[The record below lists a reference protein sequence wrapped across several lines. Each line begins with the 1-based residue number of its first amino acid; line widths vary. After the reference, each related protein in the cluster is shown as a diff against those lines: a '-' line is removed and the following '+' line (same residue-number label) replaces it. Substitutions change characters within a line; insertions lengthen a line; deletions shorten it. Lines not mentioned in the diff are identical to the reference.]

1 MGTRIHEGW
10 GGNRV
15 YDGTDWMELYYALEL
30 ELTGGAGVQL
40 TGNGKIPNGNSSVLG
55 RMLVNAVFDANTLD
69 NSNTFTLGGGVWPSF
84 SGSVSIPT
92 VSEKQIYN
100 HTALLWPDF
109 GSSKSFRV
117 TASLT
122 GIDRVPGTTSFDKN
136 LPIPARAW
144 AKPDVPT
151 VIGAQVIGSTAYL
164 DVSGHQNNPAAD
176 KYWQTQDK
184 TIYDYAAGQWTETHG
199 LAGNSTTHSWSVV
212 ENNSYLLGVRT
223 WNEDGGVSAWSPWV
237 RIYTKPATPTGLT
250 VTRPLADRTKVVL
263 NWTNNAPYA
272 SIFYIF
278 RWNGSSWVQIGT
290 STTETYTDTRTMSD
304 TSYYC
309 VMVGTPTSVYSDQS
323 ASVAAPLGYAAPDA
337 PTNVQASLL
346 DSDTAR
352 VSFGGSVTNPASE
365 KYWMGMQLDLNKN
378 DTFYSVDHTE
388 VTGELTFMD
397 STTVLDLD
405 SKYNFR
411 ARAYNEAADGA
422 WGYAAGPV
430 YTLPAAPT
438 AVTVARNGISEEV
451 NGSFTNNARW
461 PESHKVYRRIDGG
474 AETLVA
480 TLPAGTTTFTDSVP
494 MPATATY
501 TVETWTPT
509 PSVASAR
516 SAVSNTIPF
525 VGYDKDGI
533 PGVDDIFVGT
543 DKVYKVMAGTNQIW
557 LG

>member
-1 MGTRIHEGW
+1 MGT
-10 GGNRV
+10 
-15 YDGTDWMELYYALEL
+15 
-30 ELTGGAGVQL
+30 
-40 TGNGKIPNGNSSVLG
+40 
-55 RMLVNAVFDANTLD
+55 
-69 NSNTFTLGGGVWPSF
+69 
-84 SGSVSIPT
+84 
-92 VSEKQIYN
+92 
-100 HTALLWPDF
+100 
-109 GSSKSFRV
+109 
-117 TASLT
+117 
-122 GIDRVPGTTSFDKN
+122 
-136 LPIPARAW
+136 RAW
-144 AKPDVPT
+144 AKPNVPET
-151 VIGAQVIGSTAYL
+151 SNARVVGSTAYL
-164 DVSGHQNNPAAD
+164 DVSGQQNNPAAD

-184 TIYDYAAGQWTETHG
+184 TIYDYATGQWTETYG

-212 ENNSYLLGVRT
+212 ENNSYLLGVRAG
-223 WNEDGGVSAWSPWV
+223 NEYGGLSEWSPWA

-250 VTRPLADRTKVVL
+250 VTRPLADKTKVVL

-272 SIFYIF
+272 SIFHIF
-278 RWNGSSWVQIGT
+278 RLNGSTFVQIGT
-290 STTETYTDTRTMSD
+290 STIETYTDTRPMSD
-304 TSYYC
+304 NSYYY
-309 VMVGTPTSVYSDQS
+309 VVAVTPTSVYSDLS
-323 ASVAAPLGYAAPDA
+323 ASVAAPLGYTAPDA

-352 VSFGGSVTNPASE
+352 VSFGGSVSNPASE
-365 KYWMGMQLDLNKN
+365 KYWMWMQLDLNKN

-388 VTGELTFMD
+388 FTGALTFMD
-397 STTVLDLD
+397 STTALDPD

-411 ARAYNEAADGA
+411 ARADNEAADGA
-422 WGYAAGPV
+422 WGYAADPV

-438 AVTVARNGISEEV
+438 AVTVARNGISDEV

-461 PESHKVYRRIDGG
+461 PGSHKVYRRIDGG

-480 TLPAGTTTFTDSVP
+480 TLPAGNTTFTDSVP

-501 TVETWTPT
+501 TVETWTPA

-543 DKVYKVMAGTNQIW
+543 DKVYKVMAGTNKIW

>member
-15 YDGTDWMELYYALEL
+15 YNVSAWMELYHALEL
-30 ELTGGAGVQL
+30 ELTGGSGVQL
-40 TGNGKIPNGNSSVLG
+40 TWNGKIPNGNSSVLG
-55 RMLVNAVFDANTLD
+55 RLLVVAVFDDNTLD
-69 NSNTFTLGGGVWPSF
+69 NGNTFTLGGGVWPSF
-84 SGSVSIPT
+84 SGSISFP
-92 VSEKQIYN
+92 SEREKQVYN
-100 HTALLWPDF
+100 QTALLYPDF
-109 GSSKSFRV
+109 GSSKTFRV
-117 TASLT
+117 TASLY

-136 LPIPARAW
+136 LSIPARAW

-151 VIGAQVIGSTAYL
+151 ISDAWVVGNTAYL
-164 DVSGHQNNPAAD
+164 NVSGHQLNPAAD
-176 KYWQTQDK
+176 KYWQVQDK
-184 TIYDYAAGQWTETHG
+184 TIYDYATDQWTETYA
-199 LAGNSTTHSWSVV
+199 LAGNTSTHTWTVV
-212 ENNSYLLGVRT
+212 ENNSYMLGVRSY
-223 WNEDGGVSAWSPWV
+223 NVDSGVSAWSSWARV
-237 RIYTKPATPTGLT
+237 YTKPAYPTGLT
-250 VTRPLADRTKVVL
+250 VTRPLADKTKVVL

-278 RWNGSSWVQIGT
+278 RWDGSSWVQIGT
-290 STTETYTDTRTMSD
+290 STTETYTDTRPMSD
-304 TSYYC
+304 TSYYS
-309 VMVGTPTSVYSDQS
+309 VLARTPTSVYSDES
-323 ASVAAPLGYAAPDA
+323 DSVDAPLGYTAPEA
-337 PTNVQASLL
+337 PTNVQASLF

-365 KYWMGMQLDLNKN
+365 KYWMGMRLDLNKN
-378 DTFYSVDHTE
+378 DTSYSVDHTE
-388 VTGELTFMD
+388 VTGALTFMD
-397 STTVLDLD
+397 STIVLDLD

-411 ARAYNEAADGA
+411 ARAYNKAADGA

-501 TVETWTPT
+501 TVETLTPT